1 VANFLYRL
9 GRAAF
14 DHRRI
19 ATAAWALALVG
30 LSVLAVNLSKPTAN
44 NFTFPGTESQQ
55 ALNILGQ
62 RFPTLSAGGAT
73 ARVVVQAP
81 AGQTVTSDANKAK
94 IETLVK
100 ALSAVPQVA
109 IVVDPFQAQAVSQ
122 QQTMAYI
129 QVTFSVGVG
138 DQLSDGTRSAL
149 EAVAAQGRSAG
160 LTVEVGGDAV
170 SASTSLGGQE
180 TVGVL
185 VAAFVLAL
193 TLGSLVAAGLPLLMA
208 VAGIGVGLAAIEI
221 ASNFSTLSSF
231 TPILALMLGLAV
243 AIDYSLFIVSRYR
256 HELATGREPRDAAG
270 RAVAMAGSAVVF
282 AGSTV
287 VVALAALA
295 VVGIPVL
302 AQIGL
307 AAAFTVVVSVLVALT
322 LLPAMLGFLGRRLR
336 PSADPEG
343 DGVRPGLLV
352 RWASLITRRPIP
364 VIVLAAL
371 GLLVVATPAL
381 NMRLGLPDDSTAS
394 PATTQRKAYDLLS
407 EGFGAGFNGPLLV
420 VVDGSESADP
430 KGAAAQARTS
440 VGSLSDVAY
449 VSPAVSDQ
457 TGKFTLF
464 QVIPKS
470 GPSDAATEALVA
482 QIRAAGSGLKTQTA
496 ATISVTGRTALNID
510 ISQKMQD
517 ALLPFLIIV
526 VGLAIVLLTIVFH
539 SIVVPVIA
547 ALGFVLSLV
556 ATLGAVVAVFQW
568 GWFGSLIGL
577 GSTGPILSLL
587 PMIVIAMVFGL
598 AMDYELFLVTR
609 MREEYARHGDPTAAV
624 VTGFAHGAKVVSA
637 AAIIMI
643 SVFGGFVLSDD
654 PLIKSFGFS
663 LAVAVLF
670 DAFVVRL
677 TIVPAVMALAGK
689 RAWWLPAWLDRLL
702 PSIDVDGSQVAADR
716 PTPEGGHDLG
726 RELS

>member
-1 VANFLYRL
+1 
-9 GRAAF
+9 
-14 DHRRI
+14 
-19 ATAAWALALVG
+19 
-30 LSVLAVNLSKPTAN
+30 
-44 NFTFPGTESQQ
+44 
-55 ALNILGQ
+55 
-62 RFPTLSAGGAT
+62 
-73 ARVVVQAP
+73 
-81 AGQTVTSDANKAK
+81 
-94 IETLVK
+94 
-100 ALSAVPQVA
+100 
-109 IVVDPFQAQAVSQ
+109 
-122 QQTMAYI
+122 
-129 QVTFSVGVG
+129 
-138 DQLSDGTRSAL
+138 
-149 EAVAAQGRSAG
+149 
-160 LTVEVGGDAV
+160 
-170 SASTSLGGQE
+170 
-180 TVGVL
+180 
-185 VAAFVLAL
+185 
-193 TLGSLVAAGLPLLMA
+193 
-208 VAGIGVGLAAIEI
+208 
-221 ASNFSTLSSF
+221 
-231 TPILALMLGLAV
+231 MLGLAV

-270 RAVAMAGSAVVF
+270 RASAMAGSAVVF

-287 VVALAALA
+287 VIALAALA

-343 DGVRPGLLV
+343 DGMRPG
-352 RWASLITRRPIP
+352 LITRRPIP
-364 VIVLAAL
+364 VIVLAVV

-381 NMRLGLPDDSTAS
+381 NMRLGLPDDSSAS

-407 EGFGAGFNGPLLV
+407 EGFGPGFNGPLLV
-420 VVDGSESADP
+420 VVDGSASADP
-430 KGAAAQARTS
+430 KPAVAQARTS

-457 TGKFTLF
+457 TGKFALF

-470 GPSDAATEALVA
+470 GPSDAATEALVS
-482 QIRAAGSGLKTQTA
+482 QIRADGVSLKTETA

-510 ISQKMQD
+510 ISQRMQD

-526 VGLAIVLLTIVFH
+526 VGLAILLLTIVFH
-539 SIVVPVIA
+539 SIVVPVKA

-587 PMIVIAMVFGL
+587 PMIVIAIVFGL

-609 MREEYARHGDPTAAV
+609 MREEHARHGDPTAAV

-654 PLIKSFGFS
+654 PLIKSFGFA

-689 RAWWLPAWLDRLL
+689 RAWWLPGWLDRLL
-702 PSIDVDGSQVAADR
+702 PSIVVDGSQI
-716 PTPEGGHDLG
+716 G
-726 RELS
+726 